1 MMNPCN
7 ACSIR
12 ATSFAFLKATNSNA
26 SKRSSIFPNV
36 VRMTFV
42 SVLKDSMVACA
53 ASSFVSFLF
62 SFRSSSAFDFALA
75 FSPFVFF
82 FCADEKSR

>member
-1 MMNPCN
+1 MNPCN

-62 SFRSSSAFDFALA
+62 SFRTSAFDALA
-75 FSPFVFF
+75 SPFVFF
-82 FCADEKSR
+82 FCADEKSLWR